1 MFGSTVLEVAVGMIV
16 CFGSVAL
23 IASSVQEAVASVFR
37 LRARTLLVGVKQLLN
52 GHLLVLDIYN
62 HALVNPRSDGCA
74 TSVDKL
80 SMRMAP
86 SYIKPLDFARAM
98 VDTLQKG
105 QVAFANL
112 RPVLEGIS
120 DAQIRTCLCSMY
132 DHAAGNAAA
141 FEQQIAQWFDSAMER
156 ISGAYKRQAQFWAF
170 VIALALTVAFNIDA
184 SHVLTKLWAMSATGM
199 LHLPVP
205 PPGANVHDS
214 LSMLDQLPIGW
225 GGPPGRFMELV
236 YMIPGWVITASSSLF
251 GAPFWFGLL
260 GKVTNLRGAGER
272 PASV

>member
-23 IASSVQEAVASVFR
+23 IASSVQEAAASLFR
-37 LRARTLLVGVKQLLN
+37 LRARTLLAGVSQLLN
-52 GHLLVLDIYN
+52 GHILVLDIYN

-80 SMRMAP
+80 SMKVAP
-86 SYIKPLDFARAM
+86 SYIKPLNFARAL

-112 RPVLEGIS
+112 RPQLESIS
-120 DAQIRTCLCSMY
+120 DQQIRTCLCSMY

-141 FEQQIAQWFDSAMER
+141 FEEQIAQWFDSAMDR
-156 ISGAYKRQAQFWAF
+156 ISGAYKRQAQFWGF
-170 VIALALTVAFNIDA
+170 VFALALTIAFNIDA

-205 PPGANVHDS
+205 PQNPNAHGS

-225 GGPPGRFMELV
+225 GDPPGRFMDV
-236 YMIPGWVITASSSLF
+236 IYMIPGWVITASSSLF

-260 GKVTNLRGAGER
+260 GKITNLRGAGEK
-272 PASV
+272 PGPV